1 LGTEEK
7 NTPAVDR
14 LRDFSADLCALELMG
29 AYFMAFAGCSL
40 FVLGGKQS
48 INLYANGSTSK
59 CIHKM
64 NNLFAFHEL
73 GEI

>member
-1 LGTEEK
+1 MAFNFWEQRR

-29 AYFMAFAGCSL
+29 AAASLFYGGICWVFSALL

-48 INLYANGSTSK
+48 INLYANGSSGR
-59 CIHKM
+59 HVQV
-64 NNLFAFHEL
+64 HS
-73 GEI
+73 